1 MSRIS
6 DICKYYNVGKD
17 TIVNLLR
24 YFPEY
29 GRVIDSLSYKL
40 NDTQIV
46 IIDNFFKRDRRILE
60 AASKILFRR
69 KKGTNINYSSKIL
82 FQKELT
88 DTPKNASIIKE
99 KLNEILT
106 EEKKDNIL
114 KELQNNKVENNRIN
128 PVKKRKLGKKNKKL
142 NKKNVII
149 GGHFINKNA
158 VKNIKEEKTTNLSTR
173 KTSVHSKKLLIDY
186 IEFKN
191 GYYLVWDCDYQKEE
205 TSITPLKIKDNYSS
219 AYFNFMK
226 KYFSKNFPLNVDVE
240 FFDDHVSRITPE
252 IKLKDFVR
260 LLQSNLSEKGKW
272 WEDINIFNLRR
283 RRMIS
288 SRCSQ
293 AQIREDISF
302 RTPYLDYLCGLLAN
316 SPIVKA
322 YEVIGSNEEDACIFT
337 IESEKRKYIIF
348 ENLSVSARATEVFET
363 EELEKTISYVFEYF
377 ASDLIER
384 KREIIRR
391 KAINEDKFACIK
403 YYSIDHDNFVL
414 WKDKI
419 NSILQKSVNKGKIA
433 FKHGIRIPSKETMR
447 IVHSKNYAIND
458 LHNKLVLKLY
468 DDLVTS
474 YGAENV
480 GTEISIGNRRIDV
493 VVKNNSIYDLFEIK
507 TYETE
512 EKCIREAL
520 GQILEYAYYD
530 NSDPIGKLVIVGP
543 APLSKEAEMYLKKL
557 RETYNIN
564 IHYMNIQI

>member
-17 TIVNLLR
+17 TIIKLLR

-29 GRVIDSLSYKL
+29 GKVIDSLSYKL
-40 NDTQIV
+40 NDTQMV
-46 IIDNFFKRDRRILE
+46 IIDNFFKRDRKQLE
-60 AASKILFRR
+60 AASKIVFRR
-69 KKGTNINYSSKIL
+69 KKGTNINYSSKMHI
-82 FQKELT
+82 QKELN
-88 DTPKNASIIKE
+88 DAPKNASEIKE
-99 KLNEILT
+99 KLNEKLT
-106 EEKKDNIL
+106 EEKKDIILNGLHGNNIDNHI
-114 KELQNNKVENNRIN
+114 KN
-128 PVKKRKLGKKNKKL
+128 PVKKRQGKKNKKM
-142 NKKNVII
+142 NKKKVKI
-149 GGHFINKNA
+149 GGHFINKDAIRN
-158 VKNIKEEKTTNLSTR
+158 NKEETKIFRS
-173 KTSVHSKKLLIDY
+173 KTSVLSKKLLIDY
-186 IEFKN
+186 IDFKD
-191 GYYLVWDCDYQKEE
+191 GYYLVWDCDYQKNE
-205 TSITPLKIKDNYSS
+205 TNITPLKIKDNYSS

-226 KYFSKNFPLNVDVE
+226 KYFTKKFPQNIYVE
-240 FFDDHVSRITPE
+240 FSDDHISRIIPE
-252 IKLKDFVR
+252 INLKDFVR

-272 WEDINIFNLRR
+272 WEDINVFKLRQ

-288 SRCSQ
+288 SRFSQ
-293 AQIREDISF
+293 TQIRDDISF
-302 RTPYLDYLCGLLAN
+302 RTPYLDYLCGLQDN

-322 YEVIGSNEEDACIFT
+322 FEVIGSNEEDACIFT
-337 IESEKRKYIIF
+337 IKSEERKYIVF

-363 EELEKTISYVFEYF
+363 AELEKTISNVFEYF

-391 KAINEDKFACIK
+391 KYIKEDKFACK
-403 YYSIDHDNFVL
+403 HYYSIDHDNFVL
-414 WKDKI
+414 WKDRI
-419 NSILQKSVNKGKIA
+419 NSIIQKSVNKGKIA

-458 LHNKLVLKLY
+458 LHNQLALKLY

>member
-6 DICKYYNVGKD
+6 DICKFYNVGKD

-24 YFPEY
+24 FFPEY
-29 GRVIDSLSYKL
+29 GEVIDSLSYKL
-40 NDTQIV
+40 NDTQMV
-46 IIDNFFKRDRRILE
+46 IIDNFFKNDRVILE
-60 AASKILFRR
+60 DASKIRFRH
-69 KKGTNINYSSKIL
+69 KKDSKIKYSSKMLI
-82 FQKELT
+82 QKELT
-88 DTPKNASIIKE
+88 DAPKNASEIKE
-99 KLNEILT
+99 KLCEILT
-106 EEKKDNIL
+106 EENKDYIL
-114 KELQNNKVENNRIN
+114 YKIQNNKVDTLSTI
-128 PVKKRKLGKKNKKL
+128 PVKKKRQGKKNKKM
-142 NKKNVII
+142 NKKNVKI
-149 GGHFINKNA
+149 GGHFINKDA
-158 VKNIKEEKTTNLSTR
+158 VRNIKEETKISR
-173 KTSVHSKKLLIDY
+173 SKTSVLSKKLLIDY
-186 IEFKN
+186 IDFKD
-191 GYYLVWDCDYQKEE
+191 GYYLVWDCDYQKNE
-205 TSITPLKIKDNYSS
+205 TNIMPLKIKDNYSS

-226 KYFSKNFPLNVDVE
+226 KYFTKKFPQNIYVE
-240 FFDDHVSRITPE
+240 FSDDHVSRLIPE
-252 IKLKDFVR
+252 INLKDFVR

-272 WEDINIFNLRR
+272 WEDINVFKLRQ

-288 SRCSQ
+288 SRYSQ
-293 AQIREDISF
+293 TQIRDDISF
-302 RTPYLDYLCGLLAN
+302 RTPYLDYLCGLQDN

-322 YEVIGSNEEDACIFT
+322 FEVIGSNEEDACIFT
-337 IESEKRKYIIF
+337 IRSKERKYIVF

-363 EELEKTISYVFEYF
+363 AELEKTISNVFEYF

-391 KAINEDKFACIK
+391 KYIKEDKFACK
-403 YYSIDHDNFVL
+403 HYYSIDHDNFVL
-414 WKDKI
+414 WKDRI
-419 NSILQKSVNKGKIA
+419 NSIIQKSVNKGKIA
-433 FKHGIRIPSKETMR
+433 FKHGIRIPSKETIR

-458 LHNKLVLKLY
+458 LHNQLALKLY

-493 VVKNNSIYDLFEIK
+493 VVKNNLIYDLFEIK